1 MKVIAINSSPRM
13 DKGNTS
19 VILTPFLKGMQDAG
33 AEVELFYSRKLD
45 IQPCQSCFTCWMK
58 TPGKCRQDDDMQMLL
73 PKISEADIWV
83 IATPVYTDGMTG
95 PMKNLI
101 DRLIPLIVPQ
111 MEIVNGHC
119 RHPIR
124 DGVKKGKLVLV
135 SNCGFWEM
143 DNFNSLVTHVKTLCA
158 NFDREFAGALLRPYG
173 SILKTMEKEGE
184 PQSLIIEAAEK
195 AGQELIRDG
204 RISNISIDTI
214 AGQIVSQEEFVEKY
228 NKMIENIFKNTK
240 K

>member
-1 MKVIAINSSPRM
+1 M

-19 VILTPFLKGMQDAG
+19 VILAPFLKGIQAAG
-33 AEVELFYSRKLD
+33 AEVELFYTSKLD
-45 IQPCQSCFTCWMK
+45 IKPCQSCFTCWMK
-58 TPGKCRQDDDMQMLL
+58 TPGKCVLEDDMQMLL
-73 PKISEADIWV
+73 PKFSEADIWA

-95 PMKNLI
+95 PMKNLM

-111 MEIVNGHC
+111 MEIVDGHC

-124 DGVKKGKLVLV
+124 DGMKKGKLVLI
-135 SNCGFWEM
+135 SNCGFWEL
-143 DNFNSLVTHVKTLCA
+143 DNFDPLIIHIKALCK
-158 NFDREFAGALLRPYG
+158 NFEREFAGALLRPYG
-173 SILKTMEKEGE
+173 SIMKTMEREGK
-184 PQSLIIEAAEK
+184 PQTEIIEAAEK

-204 RISNISIDTI
+204 RISDISIDTV
-214 AGQIVSQEEFVEKY
+214 AGEVISQEEYVGKY